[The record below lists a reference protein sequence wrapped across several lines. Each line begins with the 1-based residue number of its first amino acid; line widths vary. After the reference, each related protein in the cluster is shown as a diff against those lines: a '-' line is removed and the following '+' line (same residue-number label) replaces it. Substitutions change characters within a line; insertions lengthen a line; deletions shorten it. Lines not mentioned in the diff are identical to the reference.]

1 MGSVE
6 RKVELL
12 EAFLSQSNKERA
24 IYLFLVI
31 TSSFFRF
38 HQNEMYILMKY
49 IFYSSEISNPRKK
62 CNFWCF

>member
-38 HQNEMYILMKY
+38 HQNINDRNVYSYEIYIL
-49 IFYSSEISNPRKK
+49 F
-62 CNFWCF
+62 F